1 MKELKLVDASR
12 KSILMILLIGNL
24 VCNGQQNINQHF
36 SSLANQ
42 QPTSPFTFDPAVGE
56 NRYIQALSP
65 YLADTLVAVRS
76 EAYLLVSRLGQSSK
90 QAKIR
95 REVVKVLLKGWGD
108 KDSGING
115 QVANALFRFNKEDF
129 DKSALEDVRELNST
143 VKPYAGKL
151 FKLIGK
157 LDLRDQLNAI
167 KVHVQNQQT
176 PLSRQDVWASYV
188 AMARLGDAFS
198 EQTVMDKANKLGS
211 NDDTVYELYPDLVY
225 IGSRTTIDFLVKE
238 LYSEENNCSSPDAES
253 DRPINCAYRIMEM
266 LAPVIKDYPIA
277 VSASGDLVEKDYP
290 KALAAIRG
298 WFNERNGNYTL
309 VNH

>member
-1 MKELKLVDASR
+1 MR
-12 KSILMILLIGNL
+12 IYILLIL
-24 VCNGQQNINQHF
+24 QLLSLICKGQGDIKSYLSAIADNQ
-36 SSLANQ
+36 A
-42 QPTSPFTFDPAVGE
+42 TSPFVFDVSIGE
-56 NRYIQALSP
+56 NSYIQALSP
-65 YLADTLVAVRS
+65 YLGDTLVTVRS
-76 EAYLLVSRLGQSSK
+76 EAYLLVSRLGKNSK
-90 QAKIR
+90 QSKVR
-95 REVVKVLLKGWGD
+95 KEVVKILLKGWRD

-176 PLSRQDVWASYV
+176 PLSRQDVWAGYV
-188 AMARLGDAFS
+188 AMARLGDALS

-211 NDDTVYELYPDLVY
+211 NDDTIYELYPDLVY
-225 IGSRTTIDFLVKE
+225 IGSHTTIGFLVKE
-238 LYSEENNCSSPDAES
+238 LYSEETNCSSPDAES

>member
-1 MKELKLVDASR
+1 LKS
-12 KSILMILLIGNL
+12 KSAVKKYIIVILLLSGA
-24 VCNGQQNINQHF
+24 VCYAQQNVQAYFNAI
-36 SSLANQ
+36 ANQ

-56 NRYIQALSP
+56 SRYIQALSP
-65 YLADTLVAVRS
+65 YLTDTLVTVRS
-76 EAYLLVSRLGQSSK
+76 EAYLLVSSLGQNSK

-95 REVVKVLLKGWGD
+95 KEVVKVLLKGWRD

-115 QVANALFRFNKEDF
+115 QVANGLFRFNKEDF
-129 DKSALEDVRELNST
+129 DKTALEDVRELNSA
-143 VKPYAGKL
+143 VNPYIGKL

-167 KVHVQNQQT
+167 QVHVQNQQT
-176 PLSRQDVWASYV
+176 PLSRKDIWSGYV
-188 AMARLGDAFS
+188 AMARLGDALS

-211 NDDTVYELYPDLVY
+211 NDDTIYELYPDLVY
-225 IGSRTTIDFLVKE
+225 IRSRTTIDFLIKE

-266 LAPVIKDYPIA
+266 LGPVIKDYPIA

-290 KALAAIRG
+290 KALATIRR
-298 WFNERNGNYTL
+298 WFNERNGNYTIM
-309 VNH
+309 NH